1 MKPKLSKR
9 KRLLRGCGILIVV
22 VLLLLYIVLPAAFG
36 GAAIWPEND
45 NTGNPPDG
53 FSEVTLTTSD
63 DVKLAAWYAPPTN
76 GAAIILIHG
85 AGSGRQSV
93 KGYAEMLRDNGFGV
107 LAISTRGFSDSEGSI
122 NRLGWQGTLDV
133 GAALA
138 FLQTQPD
145 VEAIGGLGISMGGE
159 ILLGAASAYP
169 QIQAIISDG
178 ATFRSLE
185 EYKAL
190 PANRSLWR
198 NFTSRVLYL
207 SVRILSG
214 DAPPKPL
221 LDSMQDA
228 ENTQFMYIAAEDEDT
243 EVEFNERFLE
253 QVGEDRAELWVVPDV
268 AHTGGFGKHRED
280 YEARV
285 VAFFE
290 SHLLRSEP

>member
-1 MKPKLSKR
+1 MKPKLPKR

-22 VLLLLYIVLPAAFG
+22 VLLLIYIVLPAAFG
-36 GAAIWPEND
+36 AAAIWPEND
-45 NTGNPPDG
+45 DTGDPPDG

-76 GAAIILIHG
+76 GAAIILVHG

-122 NRLGWQGTLDV
+122 NRYGWQGTVDV
-133 GAALA
+133 GAAVA
-138 FLQTQPD
+138 YLQSQPD
-145 VEAIGGLGISMGGE
+145 VQTIGGLGISMGGE
-159 ILLGAASAYP
+159 ILLGAASDYP

-221 LDSMQDA
+221 LDAMLDA
-228 ENTQFMYIAAEDEDT
+228 KDTHFLYIAAGDDDT
-243 EVEFNERFLE
+243 EVEFNERFLD

-268 AHTGGFGKHRED
+268 GHTDGFNKHRED

-290 SHLLRSEP
+290 THLVSETP